1 MGAMRSVPWL
11 SHLWTAWCP
20 WGCRAVAH
28 QGAVHRAGCSP
39 CFGRGFGTDVGRAGW
54 SCEEVHAGRSL
65 VLLRIPSQLHAATQE
80 FVAWTTSTCPRWRW
94 LMLGGLCHAHLAALP
109 ASGPHAGSRTSWLQ
123 TGCCWSTG
131 LLLQKLHWAVLRA
144 AKPPRAVNL
153 GSFLLVCQQAGM
165 FRREAAHF
173 QGLCEQEGQLLEF
186 EAASSTK
193 FVLAVLSLPGQ
204 GRGTSWQSA
213 FLLQYV

>member
-1 MGAMRSVPWL
+1 MTL
-11 SHLWTAWCP
+11 
-20 WGCRAVAH
+20 
-28 QGAVHRAGCSP
+28 QGAGQRGGCTP
-39 CFGRGFGTDVGRAGW
+39 CFGRGFGTNVGRAGW
-54 SCEEVHAGRSL
+54 SSDEVHAGQSL
-65 VLLRIPSQLHAATQE
+65 VMLRIPHSSMMQHRNLLPGPLPPAQGDARWGQE
-80 FVAWTTSTCPRWRW
+80 GCVTHIW
-94 LMLGGLCHAHLAALP
+94 LCHAHLAAMP
-109 ASGPHAGSRTSWLQ
+109 ASGPHAGSRTSGLQ
-123 TGCCWSTG
+123 TGHCWSIG
-131 LLLQKLHWAVLRA
+131 LVLQKPHWGVLRA

-173 QGLCEQEGQLLEF
+173 QGLCKQEGQLLEF

-193 FVLAVLSLPGQ
+193 FVLTVLSLPGQ

>member
-1 MGAMRSVPWL
+1 MRLKGSDPSRSWAERWVHSLVWQGLWDWCGKGRVEQWGA
-11 SHLWTAWCP
+11 
-20 WGCRAVAH
+20 G
-28 QGAVHRAGCSP
+28 Q
-39 CFGRGFGTDVGRAGW
+39 
-54 SCEEVHAGRSL
+54 SL
-65 VLLRIPSQLHAATQE
+65 VLLRIPSQLHDAAQE
-80 FVAWTTSTCPRWRW
+80 FVAWTTSTCPRWCW
-94 LMLGGLCHAHLAALP
+94 LRPGGLCHAHLAMP
-109 ASGPHAGSRTSWLQ
+109 CTSGCIASVRATCRQQNIWAANRT
-123 TGCCWSTG
+123 
-131 LLLQKLHWAVLRA
+131 LLKHWAVASETSLGSIKSS
-144 AKPPRAVNL
+144 KPPRAVNL

-193 FVLAVLSLPGQ
+193 FVLDVLSLPGQ